1 MACRA
6 QPRRAVTATGGSLDP
21 DGPMAVLITGGA
33 TGIGRA
39 IADAFLAEGRAVH
52 ICDIDGAA
60 VEAYVDS
67 HPKASGTQADA
78 ANIVQV
84 DGVFDDLLTRY
95 GALDV
100 LVNNVG
106 IAGPTAAV
114 EDIEPEDW
122 DRTIAIDL
130 NAQFYFTRRAVPLL
144 RAAGGGSIINIAS
157 SAAFAGCPLR
167 APYVASKWA
176 MIGFTKTLAMELG
189 AHGIRVNAICPGSV
203 RGPRIDG
210 VIERDAEL
218 RGVSEQEIRDMYER
232 QTSLR
237 TFIDAEDVAQ
247 MALFLASDKGGK
259 ISGQA
264 IGVDGNTESLSSWT
278 GS

>member
-130 NAQFYFTRRAVPLL
+130 NAQFYFTRRACRCCGRPV
-144 RAAGGGSIINIAS
+144 AARS
-157 SAAFAGCPLR
+157 S
-167 APYVASKWA
+167 
-176 MIGFTKTLAMELG
+176 
-189 AHGIRVNAICPGSV
+189 
-203 RGPRIDG
+203 
-210 VIERDAEL
+210 
-218 RGVSEQEIRDMYER
+218 
-232 QTSLR
+232 TSLR
-237 TFIDAEDVAQ
+237 
-247 MALFLASDKGGK
+247 ALRLP
-259 ISGQA
+259 
-264 IGVDGNTESLSSWT
+264 GVRCARRMSRANGR
-278 GS
+278 

>member
-1 MACRA
+1 
-6 QPRRAVTATGGSLDP
+6 
-21 DGPMAVLITGGA
+21 MAVLITGGA
-33 TGIGRA
+33 AGIGRA

-52 ICDIDGAA
+52 ICDIDRVA
-60 VEAYVDS
+60 VDAYVKS
-67 HPKASGTQADA
+67 HPRASGTEADA
-78 ANIVQV
+78 ANLAQV
-84 DGVFDDLLTRY
+84 DRVFDELLTRH
-95 GALDV
+95 GGLDV

-106 IAGPTAAV
+106 IAGPAAAV

-130 NAQFYFTRRAVPLL
+130 NAQFYFTRCAVPLL

-157 SAAFAGCPLR
+157 SAAFSGCPLR
-167 APYVASKWA
+167 APYVACKWA

-189 AHGIRVNAICPGSV
+189 VHGIRVNAICPGSV

-218 RGVSEQEIRDMYER
+218 RGVSEQEIRTMYER

-264 IGVDGNTESLSSWT
+264 IGVDGNTESLSTWIPS
-278 GS
+278 